1 MSESPSRDRIIDL
14 ADACVKCGLCLPWC
28 PTYALDGVETESPRG
43 RIALS
48 RHAVDGSLAPET
60 GLRAHLDHCLGC
72 LACQRVCPVPVHY
85 AELLT
90 GYRAALPPAKPR
102 PRWLLRMLT
111 HPGVLRF
118 GAVVARITAAR
129 HWLPPLA
136 RLLPRS
142 SAVRAA
148 IALLPA
154 MPHQR
159 SALFRNNRASLQ
171 PRDRGPG
178 IGDRKTGGKRVAL
191 FGGCVQGALER
202 DAQDAAAILLEA
214 AGLEVTRIDGLCC
227 GALAAHTGD
236 AADAEGKAECVRAAF
251 GAEGLGT
258 LLTATPGCLGTLRED
273 LPDAQVIDVLAFL
286 DLHGDVLKFRPLQR
300 SAVLHLPCTQVNVAR
315 ADGAVQRL
323 LARIPGLELTQL
335 PTKGMCC
342 GAAGSYM
349 LEFPERAGALRD
361 RLFDR
366 MPDPAPD
373 LLLTANIGC
382 RLHLGAGLQQRG
394 ARIEIQH
401 PLVLLARCL
410 EGMR

>member
-1 MSESPSRDRIIDL
+1 M
-14 ADACVKCGLCLPWC
+14 
-28 PTYALDGVETESPRG
+28 
-43 RIALS
+43 
-48 RHAVDGSLAPET
+48 
-60 GLRAHLDHCLGC
+60 
-72 LACQRVCPVPVHY
+72 
-85 AELLT
+85 
-90 GYRAALPPAKPR
+90 
-102 PRWLLRMLT
+102 
-111 HPGVLRF
+111 
-118 GAVVARITAAR
+118 
-129 HWLPPLA
+129 
-136 RLLPRS
+136 
-142 SAVRAA
+142 
-148 IALLPA
+148 
-154 MPHQR
+154 
-159 SALFRNNRASLQ
+159 
-171 PRDRGPG
+171 
-178 IGDRKTGGKRVAL
+178 AL